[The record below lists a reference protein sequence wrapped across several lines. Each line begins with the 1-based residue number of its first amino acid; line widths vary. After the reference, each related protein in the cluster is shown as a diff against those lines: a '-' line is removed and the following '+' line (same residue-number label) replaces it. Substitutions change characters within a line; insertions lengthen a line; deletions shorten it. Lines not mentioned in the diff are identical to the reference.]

1 MFEVISMQNSTA
13 RRFANLSNQ
22 VATIYQEFF
31 GELPLI
37 DGQVVYP
44 QMPEFQLTYFLD
56 QAVARHYRVQ
66 LQFKAAPNVAPM
78 TVSGFLQTDAAQHM
92 ILRSTSL
99 TTIVTPTRLRSVQRV
114 HLH

>member
-1 MFEVISMQNSTA
+1 MQNSTA

-78 TVSGFLQTDAAQHM
+78 TVSGFLQTDAAHCSAHD
-92 ILRSTSL
+92 STVYVPNNHRHPDEAPFGATRPPSL
-99 TTIVTPTRLRSVQRV
+99 I
-114 HLH
+114 